1 MSFPLTRLN
10 LRMFARQISLAIVI
24 GAAIFSLS
32 SVALSQRD
40 NKSQTQSGLSNV
52 QRMDIMHSKLEAM
65 RRSLRAQ
72 SQASP
77 PRTPEIKPIMLTIRA
92 RDSAG

>member
-1 MSFPLTRLN
+1 MSFPLTPLN
-10 LRMFARQISLAIVI
+10 LRMFARQIPLAFVI

-52 QRMDIMHSKLEAM
+52 QRMDIMHSK
-65 RRSLRAQ
+65 
-72 SQASP
+72 
-77 PRTPEIKPIMLTIRA
+77 
-92 RDSAG
+92 